1 MEKNSLLLLSGGI
14 GARMQK
20 SIPKQHLLL
29 FGRPIIIHSLERI
42 DKLVDIDKVVITC
55 NKSHINDLKEM
66 TDKYGFKK
74 EIIIIEGGKTRQES
88 VYKGLLKIN
97 TPSVI
102 IHEAARPFVRLKEF
116 QNLIDSK
123 EKNITYGIN
132 IPYTVL
138 KKKGG
143 FIVENLNRSNL
154 INIQLPQ
161 KFNTEELKL
170 SHINAIENKKEYTE
184 DTSLILDTLKEKIK
198 ILEGTEFNI
207 KITNPIDYKIAEII
221 YKDYILNEE

>member
-1 MEKNSLLLLSGGI
+1 MKKNSVLLLSGGI

-42 DKLVDIDKVVITC
+42 DKLVDIDKIVITC
-55 NKSHINDLKEM
+55 NKNHIDDLKEM
-66 TDKYGFKK
+66 TKMYGFKN
-74 EIIIIEGGKTRQES
+74 EIIIIEGGKSRQES
-88 VYKGLLKIN
+88 VQKGLMEIN
-97 TPSVI
+97 TPSVL

-116 QNLIDSK
+116 EKLIDSK
-123 EKNITYGIN
+123 EQNITYGVD

-138 KKKGG
+138 MRKGD
-143 FIVENLNRSNL
+143 FITENLNRSSL

-161 KFNTEELKL
+161 KFNTLKL
-170 SHINAIENKKEYTE
+170 KRAHLEAIQNKKTFTE
-184 DTSLILDTLKEKIK
+184 DTSLLLDFFGKKIK
-198 ILEGTEFNI
+198 IFKGTEFNI

-221 YKDYILNEE
+221 YKDYIINEE